1 LARGYR
7 LPNGTEQREHS
18 FHQPV
23 HLHVRVHEGVHAL
36 YATPLVLSLCTDTVL
51 ERLAGRYLLL
61 LSVNGARRISE
72 TQVSLAHWLHQ
83 QGLQAHSIA
92 PFFALI
98 PAQQMPQLA
107 NLSLNHLTLT
117 DTSLSPDELSQL
129 NLLHLLVDTFASSSW
144 QVLFDERLNNFLYC
158 ETRDNRFTQLL
169 CRERAFLT
177 HVMARFLGAYL
188 RFHEPDVVPEPL
200 FSPLTEEQL
209 WQYALQGLSPL
220 GVERTEHGR
229 QVRIALGT
237 PDRSVCILAHSCPH
251 MSQIQRSFILRWG
264 DNGWEICSTEET
276 GPPPK

>member
-144 QVLFDERLNNFLYC
+144 QVLFDERLNNFCTARRGTIVSLSC
-158 ETRDNRFTQLL
+158 CAASVLSSPMSWRDFWGHICASTNPMWCLSR
-169 CRERAFLT
+169 C
-177 HVMARFLGAYL
+177 
-188 RFHEPDVVPEPL
+188 
-200 FSPLTEEQL
+200 SP
-209 WQYALQGLSPL
+209 
-220 GVERTEHGR
+220 R
-229 QVRIALGT
+229 
-237 PDRSVCILAHSCPH
+237 
-251 MSQIQRSFILRWG
+251 
-264 DNGWEICSTEET
+264 
-276 GPPPK
+276 